1 MFMFN
6 IVGVI
11 MKNKLKLFF
20 VVLACLNINSVYSLE
35 LERVDVRDN
44 RTSMEYAPQA
54 RDFINK
60 VTNYKWE
67 AENGEGFH
75 FVEADKPY
83 EDEFANQ
90 NMFLNVNT
98 FIYGKATGEGLS
110 YVVQSKFVGFL
121 DLINWESRTMLTLR
135 LLPDGTLESYTSSG
149 ELMKFKTVEEWSVDP
164 DPVEDAPSAEDMGLV
179 F

>member
-1 MFMFN
+1 
-6 IVGVI
+6 
-11 MKNKLKLFF
+11 MKNKIKLFF
-20 VVLACLNINSVYSLE
+20 VVLAFLNVNPAYSLE
-35 LERVDVRDN
+35 LDRVEVRDN

-75 FVEADKPY
+75 FMEADKPY
-83 EDEFANQ
+83 EDDFANQ
-90 NMFLNVNT
+90 NMFLNVKT
-98 FIYGKATGEGLS
+98 FIYGMKTGEGLS
-110 YVVQSKFVGFL
+110 YVVQSKFVGFV

-149 ELMKFKTVEEWSVDP
+149 ELMKFKTVEEWSENP
-164 DPVEDAPSAEDMGLV
+164 DPVEDLESAEEMGTV

>member
-1 MFMFN
+1 
-6 IVGVI
+6 
-11 MKNKLKLFF
+11 MKNVIKFL
-20 VVLACLNINSVYSLE
+20 VLSLVLLNINVAYSLE
-35 LERVDVRDN
+35 RVEVKDN
-44 RTSMEYAPQA
+44 RTTMEYAPQS

-75 FVEADKPY
+75 FMEADKPY

-90 NMFLNVNT
+90 NMFLNVKT
-98 FIYGKATGEGLS
+98 FIYGMKTGEGLS
-110 YVVQSKFVGFL
+110 YVVQSKFVGFI

-135 LLPDGTLESYTSSG
+135 LLPDGSLESYMSNG
-149 ELMKFKTVEEWSVDP
+149 ELMKFRKVQEWSENP
-164 DPVEDAPSAEDMGLV
+164 DPVEDLESAEEMGVV

>member
-1 MFMFN
+1 MLSIN
-6 IVGVI
+6 GGI
-11 MKNKLKLFF
+11 MKNKIKLFF
-20 VVLACLNINSVYSLE
+20 VVLAFLNVNPAYSLE
-35 LERVDVRDN
+35 LDRVEVRDN

-75 FVEADKPY
+75 FMEADKPY
-83 EDEFANQ
+83 EDDFANQ
-90 NMFLNVNT
+90 NMFLNVKT
-98 FIYGKATGEGLS
+98 FIYGMKTGEGLS
-110 YVVQSKFVGFL
+110 YVVQSKFVGFV

-149 ELMKFKTVEEWSVDP
+149 ELMKFKTVEEWSENP
-164 DPVEDAPSAEDMGLV
+164 DPVEDLESAEERGS
-179 F
+179 FF

>member
-1 MFMFN
+1 MHMLSIN
-6 IVGVI
+6 GGKMNNTI
-11 MKNKLKLFF
+11 KLFF
-20 VVLACLNINSVYSLE
+20 VALAFLNVNPAYSLE
-35 LERVDVRDN
+35 LERVEVRDN

-98 FIYGKATGEGLS
+98 FIYGKTTGEALM

-121 DLINWESRTMLTLR
+121 ELVNWENRITLNLR

-149 ELMKFKTVEEWSVDP
+149 ELVKFKTVEEWSENP
-164 DPVEDAPSAEDMGLV
+164 DPVEDLEDAEESGLV